1 MGHAQQLEKYY
12 KQLNKKKQS
21 QKASNK
27 YMNSLTPRFQKKKK
41 RMP

>member
-27 YMNSLTPRFQKKKK
+27 YMNSLTPILLTSLCVFS
-41 RMP
+41 